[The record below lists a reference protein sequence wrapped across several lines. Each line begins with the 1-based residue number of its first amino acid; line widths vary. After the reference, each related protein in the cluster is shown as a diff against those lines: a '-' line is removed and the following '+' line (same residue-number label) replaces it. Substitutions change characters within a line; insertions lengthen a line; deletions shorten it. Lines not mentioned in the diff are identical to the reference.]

1 MILSQNASPETLE
14 AVSKPPRLLRQR
26 ERVIMPLSCILALK
40 AVLPFQVLIFWL
52 VRVLQTHWLWWAVG
66 SIIDFS
72 TVQFRL
78 VNLKDKVG
86 LNKKCAY
93 TEPSLRPLLVQM
105 NVRRLCQKGL
115 NSRCFTTFINQNSN
129 KSHWP
134 LIIFTLLLLLHLQPL
149 LLFWIQRAPTIPT
162 LPHMISSFHSRSRIP
177 FDSTLSTSPE
187 WSPSW

>member
-1 MILSQNASPETLE
+1 MILSRNASPETLE

-115 NSRCFTTFINQNSN
+115 NSRCFTTFINQYSN

-149 LLFWIQRAPTIPT
+149 IFNHYYFFESRELRQYPPFPT
-162 LPHMISSFHSRSRIP
+162 
-177 FDSTLSTSPE
+177 
-187 WSPSW
+187 